1 MQMKMFKDFSK
12 THVSF
17 LTFILGTMTGFLI
30 SKWPEVGS
38 LSWRNPEQIPSQDL
52 LMGGNLHWVPAN
64 RSSPLRTHYNKPDIA
79 QAPNPEQ
86 IPSQDL
92 LRGGNLHWVPANGS
106 SPLRTHYNK
115 PDITQAPRSDVMI
128 LTPWLAP
135 IVWEGT
141 FNHDI
146 LMEEYQR
153 NSYRIGLIVSA
164 VGKYIKL
171 LKKFLESAERYFM
184 KGGMVKYYV
193 CTDRPDEVKA
203 LNLDIKRPM
212 KIIKV
217 PEYSDW
223 NQAVMGRM
231 EVIKNQTELLF
242 HKELD
247 YLACLDIDIVMLNP
261 IGVEILGE
269 MVGALHPG
277 YYHSP
282 RKGLPYE
289 RRPVSQAFIPK
300 DEGDFYYQGNFFLGT
315 VPRIY
320 QLTKACYE
328 DIMKDRANGIHARVD
343 EESHLNKYFLYNKP
357 TKVLSPEYI
366 CNDSLGS
373 PKDIKIKRVN
383 HGDKSF

>member
-1 MQMKMFKDFSK
+1 MIPCTNCIYSNINRPEYKPRMKMFKDFSK

-38 LSWRNPEQIPSQDL
+38 LSWRTD
-52 LMGGNLHWVPAN
+52 
-64 RSSPLRTHYNKPDIA
+64 YNKPDIA
-79 QAPNPEQ
+79 
-86 IPSQDL
+86 
-92 LRGGNLHWVPANGS
+92 
-106 SPLRTHYNK
+106 K
-115 PDITQAPRSDVMI
+115 APRSDVMI

-153 NSYRIGLIVSA
+153 NSYRIGLIVPA

-193 CTDRPDEVKA
+193 STDRPDEVKA

-223 NQAVMGRM
+223 HQAVMGRM

-247 YLACLDIDIVMLNP
+247 YLACLDTDIVMLNP

-282 RKGLPYE
+282 RKDLPYE
-289 RRPVSQAFIPK
+289 RRPISQAFIPE
-300 DEGDFYYQGNFFLGT
+300 DEGDFYYQSNFFLGT

-320 QLTKACYE
+320 QLTKACNE
-328 DIMKDRANGIHARVD
+328 NIMKDRANGIHAKVD

-366 CNDSLGS
+366 WSNSLGS

-383 HGDKSF
+383 HGDKPFKKDT